1 MMRMFWDKKIETLN
15 PADLQALQLKRL
27 KKTLRS
33 VQSVEFY
40 RKQFDNA
47 GVAASDVKTLEDI
60 QKFPFT
66 KKQDLRDGYPFGF
79 FAVPMRKIVR
89 IHTTSGTTGKPT
101 VVGYTR
107 KDLDTWANLIARNMT
122 MIGIGNDDVF
132 QNMVNYGM
140 FTGGLGFHYG
150 AEKIGMTVI
159 PSATGNT
166 RRQIEMIR
174 DFGVTTIHCTPSY
187 AMHLSEVA
195 EEMGETLES
204 LKTGIFGAEP
214 WSDNMRHTLENRLG
228 VTAYDSYGMSELF
241 GPGVAFEC
249 PERDGLHI
257 WHDSYLVEIINPK
270 TGERLSDGERGEL
283 VVTPLVKE
291 AMPLIRYRT
300 GDITRLMEEGCLCG
314 RGKKITRLSG
324 RSDDMLIIRGI
335 NVFPSQIEHVLLK
348 IPEVGNQ
355 FMVYIDRINHLDEMT
370 VEVEINRSHFSGEL
384 ADLAKIQKKVVKE
397 LHDTLELRTT
407 VKLVE
412 PGSLPRFEGKAKR
425 VIDRRGDI

>member
-1 MMRMFWDKKIETLN
+1 MFWDKKTETLK
-15 PADLQALQLKRL
+15 PDELKELQLKRL
-27 KKTLRS
+27 KKTLS
-33 VQSVEFY
+33 QVQHVTFY
-40 RKQFDNA
+40 RDLLSGA
-47 GVAASDVKTLEDI
+47 GVNQSSIKTLEDI
-60 QKFPFT
+60 RKIPFT
-66 KKQDLRDGYPFGF
+66 KKQDLRGGYPFGF
-79 FAVPMRKIVR
+79 FAVPLKKIVR

-107 KDLDTWANLIARNMT
+107 KDLDTWSGLIARNMT
-122 MIGIGNDDVF
+122 MIGVDENDVF

-166 RRQIEMIR
+166 KRQIEMIK

-187 AMHLSEVA
+187 AMHLSEAA
-195 EEMGETLES
+195 EEMNTSLES

-214 WSDNMRHTLENRLG
+214 WSESVRQMLEKRLG
-228 VTAYDSYGMSELF
+228 LTAYDSYGLSELF

-257 WHDSYLVEIINPK
+257 WHDCFFVEIIDPK
-270 TGERLSDGERGEL
+270 TGERVSDGERGEM

-291 AMPLIRYRT
+291 AMPLLRYRT
-300 GDITRLMEEGCLCG
+300 GDITFLMEDGCLCR
-314 RGKKITRLSG
+314 RGQKIARITG
-324 RSDDMLIIRGI
+324 RSDDMLVIRGI
-335 NVFPSQIEHVLLK
+335 NVFPSQIEHVLLQ

-370 VEVEINRSHFSGEL
+370 VEVEINREYFSGEL
-384 ADLAKIQKKVVKE
+384 ADLARLQNKVVKE

-412 PGSLPRFEGKAKR
+412 PGSLPRFEGKSKR
-425 VIDRRGDI
+425 VIDRREAV

>member
-1 MMRMFWDKKIETLN
+1 MRMFWNKKMETLK
-15 PADLQALQLKRL
+15 PADLKALQLKRL
-27 KKTLRS
+27 KKTLHA
-33 VQSVEFY
+33 VQHVDFY
-40 RKQFDNA
+40 RQQFECARVSATDI
-47 GVAASDVKTLEDI
+47 KTLEDVR
-60 QKFPFT
+60 KLPFT
-66 KKQDLRDGYPFGF
+66 RKQDLRDGYPFGF
-79 FAVPMRKIVR
+79 FAVPMQKIVR

-107 KDLDTWANLIARNMT
+107 RDLDTWANLIARNMT
-122 MIGIGNDDVF
+122 MIGIGENDVF

-150 AEKIGMTVI
+150 AELIGMTVI

-174 DFGVTTIHCTPSY
+174 DFGVTAIHCTPSY

-195 EEMGETLES
+195 EEMGEPLES
-204 LKTGIFGAEP
+204 LRTGIFGAEP
-214 WSDNMRHTLENRLG
+214 WSDTMRQTLEKRLG
-228 VTAYDSYGMSELF
+228 VTAFDSYGMSELF

-257 WHDSYLVEIINPK
+257 WHDSYLAEIIDPK
-270 TGERLSDGERGEL
+270 TCESLPDGERGEL

-300 GDITRLMEEGCLCG
+300 GDITMLMEDGCLCG
-314 RGKKITRLSG
+314 RGKKIARLTG

-335 NVFPSQIEHVLLK
+335 NVFPSQIEHVLLR

>member
-1 MMRMFWDKKIETLN
+1 MFWDKKIETLN
-15 PADLQALQLKRL
+15 PAELAALQLKRL
-27 KKTLRS
+27 KKTLH
-33 VQSVEFY
+33 QANNVEFY
-40 RKQFDNA
+40 RA
-47 GVAASDVKTLEDI
+47 GFARDGIKPSYIRTLDDI
-60 QKFPFT
+60 QKLPFT

-79 FAVPMRKIVR
+79 FAVPLKEIVR

-107 KDLDTWANLIARNMT
+107 KDLDIWSGLIARNMT
-122 MIGIGNDDVF
+122 MIGITADDVF

-166 RRQIEMIR
+166 RRQIEMIN
-174 DFGVTTIHCTPSY
+174 DFGVTAIHCTPSY

-195 EEMGETLES
+195 EAAGITFKT

-214 WSDNMRHTLENRLG
+214 WSETLRSTLESRLG
-228 VTAYDSYGMSELF
+228 VTAYDSYGLSELF

-257 WHDSYLVEIINPK
+257 WHDSYLVEIIDPK
-270 TGERLSDGERGEL
+270 TGERVGDGERGEL

-291 AMPLIRYRT
+291 AMPLLRYRT
-300 GDITRLMEEGCLCG
+300 GDVTMLMEDGCLCG
-314 RGKKITRLSG
+314 RGKKIARITG
-324 RSDDMLIIRGI
+324 RSDDMLVIRGI

-355 FMVYIDRINHLDEMT
+355 FMVYVDRINHLDEMT
-370 VEVEINRSHFSGEL
+370 VEVEINREFFSGEL

-397 LHDTLELRTT
+397 LRDVLELRTT

-412 PGSLPRFEGKAKR
+412 PGSLPRFEGKSKR
-425 VIDRRGDI
+425 VIDRRGEIF

>member
-1 MMRMFWDKKIETLN
+1 MRMFWDEKMETLK

-33 VQSVEFY
+33 VQQVEFY
-40 RKQFDNA
+40 QKQFENA
-47 GVAASDVKTLEDI
+47 GIATSDIKILEDL
-60 QKFPFT
+60 QKVPFT

-107 KDLDTWANLIARNMT
+107 RDLDTWANLIARNMT
-122 MIGIGNDDVF
+122 MIGIGENDVF

-150 AEKIGMTVI
+150 AEMIGMTVI

-195 EEMGETLES
+195 EEMGETLGS

-214 WSDNMRHTLENRLG
+214 WSDTMRNTLEKRLG
-228 VTAYDSYGMSELF
+228 LTAYDSYGLSELF

-270 TGERLSDGERGEL
+270 TGECLSDGERGEL

-300 GDITRLMEEGCLCG
+300 GDVTMLMEDGCLCG
-314 RGKKITRLSG
+314 RYKKIARITG

-335 NVFPSQIEHVLLK
+335 NVFPSQIEHVLLR

-384 ADLAKIQKKVVKE
+384 ADLARIQKKVVKE

>member
-1 MMRMFWDKKIETLN
+1 MFWDKKMETLN

-33 VQSVEFY
+33 VKSVEFY

-47 GVAASDVKTLEDI
+47 GVAVSDVKTLDDI

-79 FAVPMRKIVR
+79 FAVPMRNIVR

-122 MIGIGNDDVF
+122 MIGIGSDDVF

-195 EEMGETLES
+195 EEMGESLDS

-214 WSDNMRHTLENRLG
+214 WSDTMRHTLENRLG

-270 TGERLSDGERGEL
+270 TGERLSDGEQGEL

-300 GDITRLMEEGCLCG
+300 GDVTMLMEDGCLCG
-314 RGKKITRLSG
+314 RGKKLTRLSG

-335 NVFPSQIEHVLLK
+335 NVFPSQIEHVLLQ

-384 ADLAKIQKKVVKE
+384 ADLARIQKKVVKE

>member
-1 MMRMFWDKKIETLN
+1 MFWDKKIETLK
-15 PADLQALQLKRL
+15 PADLQDLQLRRL
-27 KKTLRS
+27 KKTLHQ
-33 VQSVEFY
+33 VQNVEFY
-40 RKQFDNA
+40 RNRLNSA
-47 GVAASDVKTLEDI
+47 GLKNTAIKTLDDI
-60 QKFPFT
+60 QKIPFT

-79 FAVPMRKIVR
+79 FAVPLKKIVR

-122 MIGIGNDDVF
+122 MIGISEDDVF

-150 AEKIGMTVI
+150 AEKIGMAVI

-195 EEMGETLES
+195 EEMDITLDS

-214 WSDNMRHTLENRLG
+214 WSETMRHTLEARLG
-228 VTAYDSYGMSELF
+228 VTAYDSYGLSELF

-249 PERDGLHI
+249 PERNGLHI
-257 WHDSYLVEIINPK
+257 WHDCYLVEIIDPK
-270 TGERLSDGERGEL
+270 TGERVSDGERGEL

-291 AMPLIRYRT
+291 AMPLLRYRT
-300 GDITRLMEEGCLCG
+300 GDVTMLMEDGCLCS
-314 RGKKITRLSG
+314 RSKKIQRITG
-324 RSDDMLIIRGI
+324 RSDDMLVIRGI

-370 VEVEINRSHFSGEL
+370 VDVEINRGYFSGEL
-384 ADLAKIQKKVVKE
+384 ADLAKLQKKVVKE
-397 LHDTLELRTT
+397 LHDVLELRTT

-425 VIDRRGDI
+425 VIDRRGDM

>member
-1 MMRMFWDKKIETLN
+1 MFWDRKIETLKS
-15 PADLQALQLKRL
+15 DELKSLQLKRL
-27 KKTLRS
+27 KQTMNLVQNVGFYRERLTNAGIKPSSIKTL
-33 VQSVEFY
+33 
-40 RKQFDNA
+40 D
-47 GVAASDVKTLEDI
+47 DI
-60 QKFPFT
+60 NKIPFT
-66 KKQDLRDGYPFGF
+66 RKQDLREGYPFGF
-79 FAVPMRKIVR
+79 FAVPKNKIVR

-107 KDLDTWANLIARNMT
+107 KDLDTWSDLIARNMT
-122 MIGIGNDDVF
+122 MIGVTEDDVF

-150 AEKIGMTVI
+150 AEKIGMMVI

-166 RRQIEMIR
+166 KRQIEMIQ

-195 EEMGETLES
+195 EEMGAS
-204 LKTGIFGAEP
+204 LDSLRTGIFGAEA
-214 WSDNMRHTLENRLG
+214 WSESVRKTLENRLG
-228 VTAYDSYGMSELF
+228 LTAYDSYGLSELF

-257 WHDSYLVEIINPK
+257 WHDSYLVEIIDPK
-270 TGERLSDGERGEL
+270 TGEQLSDGERGEL

-291 AMPLIRYRT
+291 AMPLLRYRT
-300 GDITRLMEEGCLCG
+300 GDVTMLMEDGCLCK
-314 RGKKITRLSG
+314 RGPKIARITG
-324 RSDDMLIIRGI
+324 RSDDMLVIRGI

-370 VEVEINRSHFSGEL
+370 VEVEINRNFFSGEL
-384 ADLAKIQKKVVKE
+384 ADLTKIQVKVVKE
-397 LHDTLELRTT
+397 LKDALELRTT
-407 VKLVE
+407 VRLVE

-425 VIDRRGDI
+425 IIDRREE